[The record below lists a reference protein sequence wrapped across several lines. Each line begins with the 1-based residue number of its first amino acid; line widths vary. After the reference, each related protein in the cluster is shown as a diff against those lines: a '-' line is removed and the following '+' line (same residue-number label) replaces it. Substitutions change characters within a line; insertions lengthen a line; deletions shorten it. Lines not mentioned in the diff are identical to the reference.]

1 MPRTYGTSGTGKGQA
16 DGNEKYEVR
25 SPDQQISSSY
35 TYQGVEESDV
45 QKHAEACATDAAVAE
60 EEEGKAMTDSTPI
73 ISVTEHVGREGGRFE
88 NPQRRIRT
96 VGLRVGL
103 VVAVGACVALF
114 GARNGNGKG
123 SIAPSS
129 VSEEHVEGMAM
140 RPIPGSHNP
149 EELRQPEI
157 RRAVDGV
164 LDTTLRIQPARI
176 TNGPV
181 SYSTRTYE
189 GTVPGP
195 TLLLRPGETLRIH
208 QINGLAPE
216 QLKRSQVVPQTLH
229 WPNTTTIHTHGLHID
244 PSGIAR
250 GA

>member
-1 MPRTYGTSGTGKGQA
+1 MNAAIFYESTPSLFNSPIPVSTRYSISQDSMPRTYGTSGTGKGQA

-60 EEEGKAMTDSTPI
+60 EEEGKAMTDTTPI

-157 RRAVDGV
+157 R
-164 LDTTLRIQPARI
+164 
-176 TNGPV
+176 
-181 SYSTRTYE
+181 
-189 GTVPGP
+189 
-195 TLLLRPGETLRIH
+195 
-208 QINGLAPE
+208 
-216 QLKRSQVVPQTLH
+216 
-229 WPNTTTIHTHGLHID
+229 
-244 PSGIAR
+244 
-250 GA
+250 